1 MILKIFLN
9 SLSPKHINSIVIIFL
24 RNCTYLFFIT
34 DVSKVVGQNDNL
46 KIKITQNNTPHFS
59 YMHNNF
65 FLKKSVL
72 YLKSMLLTTEFP
84 PAETTLA
91 EPSGCR
97 YVIIVLTPDLR
108 MSKSLSIPTLEV
120 GQNLQDL
127 TRNKMFRNQV
137 K

>member
-9 SLSPKHINSIVIIFL
+9 GLSPKHINSIVIIFL

-72 YLKSMLLTTEFP
+72 YLKSMPLTTEFP

-97 YVIIVLTPDLR
+97 YIITYCIDTRFTYVKVLVNPNAGSG
-108 MSKSLSIPTLEV
+108 SKLARFDTE
-120 GQNLQDL
+120 QN
-127 TRNKMFRNQV
+127 V
-137 K
+137 